1 MKILES
7 VATIMI
13 LVSMLT
19 VTAISDGDGFLTS
32 TRIDNAPIEET
43 YIYTPHY
50 STEWQDNF
58 SIDMPLTEK
67 HTEQAVVTA
76 YCPCVKCCGKWSS
89 DIRGGV
95 PTTASGT
102 HATAGRTCGA
112 DPNLLPY
119 GTHIWIDGHEY
130 VVEDTGSGLTKGM
143 LHIDIYCNTHE
154 EALQVGYSIREVS
167 WETIAE

>member
-1 MKILES
+1 MNKIFS
-7 VATIMI
+7 TAMCVAL

-19 VTAISDGDGFLTS
+19 VTALSDGGGFLTS
-32 TRIDNAPIEET
+32 KRIEGAPV
-43 YIYTPHY
+43 
-50 STEWQDNF
+50 EWQDNF

-67 HTEQAVVTA
+67 HTEYAVITA

-89 DIRGGV
+89 DIWGGV

-119 GTHIWIDGHEY
+119 GTHIWIGDHEY

-143 LHIDIYCNTHE
+143 LHIDIYCNTHA